1 MDKFKK
7 QIKNYVSYDDKIK
20 KYNAELRKLRQEK
33 SRLEQSI
40 MKFMNKNQM
49 NDTVINL
56 TGGGKLQ
63 LGQSKKTESL
73 SKNYILE
80 KLTTYFGSEDDA
92 QKIVDYLY
100 SNRVITMTDSIKRK
114 NK

>member
-20 KYNAELRKLRQEK
+20 RYNLELRKLRQEK

-40 MKFMNKNQM
+40 IKFMNKNQM
-49 NDTVINL
+49 NDTIIKL
-56 TGGGKLQ
+56 TGGGKLEI
-63 LGQSKKTESL
+63 GQSKRTESL

-80 KLTTYFGSEDDA
+80 KLTLYLGSEDDA
-92 QKIVDYLY
+92 KKIVDYLY
-100 SNRVITMTDSIKRK
+100 SNRVVTMKDSIKRK